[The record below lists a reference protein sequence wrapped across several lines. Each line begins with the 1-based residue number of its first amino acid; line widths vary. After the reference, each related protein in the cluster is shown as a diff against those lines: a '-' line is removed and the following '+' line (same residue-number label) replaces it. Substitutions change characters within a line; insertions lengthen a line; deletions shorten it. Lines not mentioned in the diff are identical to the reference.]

1 MAIVHKFH
9 DFWSSYGKSVLLV
22 IALTMLFFGPR
33 LVTRYFQ
40 SQRFNLITSAYDYAE
55 DAEPYLLTR
64 GC

>member
-1 MAIVHKFH
+1 VHNFQ
-9 DFWSSYGKSVLLV
+9 DSWSSCGKLVLLV
-22 IALTMLFFGPR
+22 IAVTMLFFGPR

>member
-1 MAIVHKFH
+1 VHNFQ
-9 DFWSSYGKSVLLV
+9 DSWSSCGKLVLLV
-22 IALTMLFFGPR
+22 IAVTMLFFGPR

-40 SQRFNLITSAYDYAE
+40 SQCFNLITSAYDCAE